1 MTRHAAL
8 TPDPGPRKD
17 AGRPEGTD
25 GITCECACDCCSE
38 VARLREENAML
49 RAAAHAF
56 GDLAER
62 LNLRLQGGRTAAATS
77 PNPPSRGNIVEVP
90 LPGKERR

>member
-1 MTRHAAL
+1 MSRHAAS
-8 TPDPGPRKD
+8 TPDRVVRDDGPH
-17 AGRPEGTD
+17 AEGQEAIACS
-25 GITCECACDCCSE
+25 GSCECCSE

-62 LNLRLQGGRTAAATS
+62 LNIRLQAMRNAAAAS
-77 PNPPSRGNIVEVP
+77 PGSPSRGSGAQVD
-90 LPGKERR
+90 RR

>member
-1 MTRHAAL
+1 MSRHAAL
-8 TPDPGPRKD
+8 SSGRVVRDDGPSGD
-17 AGRPEGTD
+17 GREGNACS
-25 GITCECACDCCSE
+25 GSCECCSE

-62 LNLRLQGGRTAAATS
+62 LNVRLQGMRPAAAAS
-77 PNPPSRGNIVEVP
+77 PGSPSGANGVED
-90 LPGKERR
+90 RR